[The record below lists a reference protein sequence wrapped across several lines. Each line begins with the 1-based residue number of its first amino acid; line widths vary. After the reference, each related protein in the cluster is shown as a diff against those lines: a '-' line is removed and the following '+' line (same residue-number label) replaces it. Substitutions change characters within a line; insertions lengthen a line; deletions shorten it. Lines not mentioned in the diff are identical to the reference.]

1 MSSKPKTQLQV
12 FLLIGSTIVC
22 LVLAGCDDGKD
33 EMRRVRREQQRRND
47 VRAGQA
53 EHLADIFD
61 LLGRYNELNEREA
74 SRQLIYHLAQW
85 NPDSFEEKKVAA
97 NSSWVTLEKTL
108 ETGLD
113 QEKARDR
120 AESARFLKSD
130 VSHLR
135 DAFVFN
141 RIANWVDTPEHDDP
155 LFAEWVESFEAE
167 ERRQVRTMLR
177 LFDWCVR
184 NIAPE
189 PLSPR
194 DPVPRPPQLTD
205 GLQYRGAGYRQTA
218 YQCVWRGSGD
228 GLQLAHVFM
237 HLCRQA
243 NLPAAMLAT
252 LRDNGRYMPWS
263 VGVLVGESI
272 YLFDPVIGHPIVG
285 PGGIGVA
292 TLSEAR
298 KDASVLRRMTVPG
311 FFDYPT
317 SKSDIPQSIAM
328 LPLLP
333 ETTSDRMRRLQ
344 SSLTGEKRLVA
355 YVDAQKQGELFDEV
369 SGIAGV
375 RLWPVPLQ
383 AEVYERDIAA
393 SENLDLQFKVY
404 QQTRFSYLELDI
416 VPSEELANGRW
427 YHLMG
432 DFAGDE
438 IDARPG
444 ARAMYLTRRAP
455 EFEIADLRTD
465 VDLQKA
471 YGVRRSLGTSPE
483 EYDRQIQQIQSLLR
497 SAKRT
502 ATYWLGLVQYDDASY
517 ETAQSWFTKR
527 LIDDPPQWR
536 WYPSAIYNAARTA
549 ERLGDAKEAE
559 RWYKEDANGRP
570 HASRLRLRM
579 TGRTKAVGSGEPEN
593 DPSQ

>member
-1 MSSKPKTQLQV
+1 MSTKAKSPLPIFV
-12 FLLIGSTIVC
+12 LLGSVVACLFLV
-22 LVLAGCDDGKD
+22 GCDDGRD

-85 NPDSFEEKKVAA
+85 NPDSFEDKREVPNPAWE
-97 NSSWVTLEKTL
+97 SLGKTL
-108 ETGLD
+108 ESGLD
-113 QEKARDR
+113 QDQARQR
-120 AESARFLKSD
+120 ANSARFLKSD

-135 DAFVFN
+135 DAFVFG
-141 RIANWVDTPEHDDP
+141 RIANWVDTPQHDDP
-155 LFAEWVESFEAE
+155 LFAQWVESFEGE
-167 ERRQVRTMLR
+167 ERRKIRTMLR
-177 LFDWCVR
+177 LFDWSVR

-189 PLSPR
+189 PLSPQ
-194 DPVPRPPQLTD
+194 DPVPRPPQLTA

-243 NLPAAMLAT
+243 NLPSAMLAT
-252 LRDNGRYMPWS
+252 LRDGGRYMPWS
-263 VGVLVGESI
+263 VGILIGGEI
-272 YLFDPVIGHPIVG
+272 YLFDPVVGHPIVG

-298 KDASVLRRMTVPG
+298 KDASVLRRMAVPG

-317 SKSDIPQSIAM
+317 SKDDIPQSVAM

-333 ETTSDRMRRLQ
+333 EMTSDRMQRLQ
-344 SSLTGEKRLVA
+344 ASLTGDRRLVA
-355 YVDAQKQGELFDEV
+355 YVDAETQGKEFDDV

-375 RLWPVPLQ
+375 RLWSVPLQ
-383 AEVYERDIAA
+383 AEVYARDMAA

-416 VPSEELANGRW
+416 VPSEELATGRW

-527 LIDDPPQWR
+527 LIDDPPPWR

-549 ERLGDAKEAE
+549 ERMGNAEDAE
-559 RWYKEDANGRP
+559 RWYKEDANARP

-579 TGRTKAVGSGEPEN
+579 AGRGANTETAEPKEGA
-593 DPSQ
+593 